1 MLSGV
6 ILAGGAHP
14 GTNGMNRAFLEL
26 GGETLLD
33 RQIREMRG
41 CCDEIT
47 IVADNPRLFLR
58 SVDRDI
64 RIISDYYRGSGLLSG
79 FHAGIALA
87 GHEFVWVLGCHMPF
101 PSAAGAELLHDKLLL
116 ARHAGRGA
124 AAIPLIEG
132 APKPLHAVYH
142 GSVSEISGKLLDEGR
157 SDFPG
162 LLRELH
168 VVELGASEFE
178 QAGISSSF
186 ARSVRT
192 EADYRKLAESR
203 VCREG

>member
-6 ILAGGAHP
+6 ILAGGAHL

-26 GGETLLD
+26 GGGTLLD
-33 RQIREMRG
+33 RQIREMRV

-47 IVADNPRLFLR
+47 IVAEDPRLFLR

-87 GHEFVWVLGCHMPF
+87 GHEFVWVLGCHIPF
-101 PSAAGAELLHDKLLL
+101 PSAAAAKLLHAKL
-116 ARHAGRGA
+116 AAGGE
-124 AAIPLIEG
+124 AAIPWIEG
-132 APKPLHAVYH
+132 ALLPLHAVYH
-142 GSVSEISGKLLDEGR
+142 GSVSESSGKLLEEGR
-157 SDFPG
+157 SDFRG
-162 LLRELH
+162 LLKELH
-168 VVELGASEFE
+168 VVESREREFE
-178 QAGISSSF
+178 KAGIASSF

-192 EADYRKLAESR
+192 EEDYRSLE
-203 VCREG
+203 RETAATREMF